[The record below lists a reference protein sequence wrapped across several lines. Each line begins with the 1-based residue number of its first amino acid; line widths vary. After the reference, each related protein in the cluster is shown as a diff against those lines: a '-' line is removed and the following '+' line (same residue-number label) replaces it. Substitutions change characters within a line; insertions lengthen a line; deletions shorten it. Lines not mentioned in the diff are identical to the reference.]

1 MPTPQPSTDTDV
13 IVIGA
18 GPAGAAAARVLTAA
32 GVHTVLLDRE
42 HAVGGRTRTDR
53 KHGFAIDS
61 GAIFV
66 MGTYRRT
73 RSAIAGAGREH
84 HMRRWVART
93 ELREARGRYP
103 VRFDAPHT
111 FLRVPQLRWTDR
123 VRLVAGIAMLMLRRG
138 PEPFDLRSL
147 ADDDNGETMEAWSRR
162 MFGDRVHEY
171 VVRPLMEPLTG
182 ADLSTISRSFL
193 VALLRNAHRTR
204 LTVPEDGLDRVTSWQ
219 LDDVDVRLN
228 VHVESVRRESAGLA
242 VHAADGVLTARAVI
256 VATDAHTAAE
266 LCTDVLGAAELDALR
281 RVQAIPLH
289 HVAFGF
295 RTDPWPDAGPDLVV
309 PVGPGPHS
317 DIGVLLGQRRR
328 PGSAPEGGQ
337 VVSVYFDGPRSA
349 ELGDRELLTEARR
362 IVTEVHGP
370 AEPDITEIYR
380 RAYGLST
387 AAPGHYQRM
396 LAVLARLP
404 HDVQI
409 AGDYL
414 TQSGIEGAYIAG
426 ERAAREILGS
436 LGAG

>member
-1 MPTPQPSTDTDV
+1 MPSPKASTDSDV

-18 GPAGAAAARVLTAA
+18 GPAGAAAARVLTTA
-32 GVHTVLLDRE
+32 GVRTVLLEKE
-42 HAVGGRTRTDR
+42 HAIGGRTTTDR
-53 KHGFAIDS
+53 RDGFAIDS

-73 RSAIAGAGREH
+73 RSVIAAAGQARR
-84 HMRRWVART
+84 MRRWVART
-93 ELREARGRYP
+93 ALRDARGRYP
-103 VRFDAPHT
+103 VRFDAPQT
-111 FLRVPQLRWTDR
+111 FLRVPHLRWTDR
-123 VRLVAGIAMLMLRRG
+123 VRLLAGIAALTVRRG
-138 PEPFDLRSL
+138 PEPFDLESL

-204 LTVPEDGLDRVTSWQ
+204 LTVPEDGLDQVTSWQ
-219 LDDVDVRLN
+219 LADVDVRCN
-228 VHVESVRRESAGLA
+228 VRVESVRRGPAGVA
-242 VHAADGVLTARAVI
+242 VHTAHGVLTARAVI

-266 LCTDVLGAAELDALR
+266 LCANVLGAAELDALR

-295 RTDPWPDAGPDLVV
+295 RTNPWPDAGPDLVV

-349 ELGDRELLTEARR
+349 ALDDQELLTEARR
-362 IVTEVHGP
+362 IMTEVHGP

-387 AAPGHYQRM
+387 AAPGHYRRM
-396 LAVLARLP
+396 LAMLARLP
-404 HDVQI
+404 HDVQV

-426 ERAAREILGS
+426 ERAAGEILAS
-436 LGAG
+436 LGAD

>member
-1 MPTPQPSTDTDV
+1 MPTPQPSTDTEV

-281 RVQAIPLH
+281 RVQAILCTTWH
-289 HVAFGF
+289 SAFAPIPG
-295 RTDPWPDAGPDLVV
+295 RMPAPTWSCRSVPAHTPISGSCWASDAD
-309 PVGPGPHS
+309 
-317 DIGVLLGQRRR
+317 RARR
-328 PGSAPEGGQ
+328 PRGAKWSASTSTARAQ
-337 VVSVYFDGPRSA
+337 QRSA
-349 ELGDRELLTEARR
+349 TGNCSPR
-362 IVTEVHGP
+362 
-370 AEPDITEIYR
+370 
-380 RAYGLST
+380 
-387 AAPGHYQRM
+387 
-396 LAVLARLP
+396 
-404 HDVQI
+404 HD
-409 AGDYL
+409 A
-414 TQSGIEGAYIAG
+414 S
-426 ERAAREILGS
+426 
-436 LGAG
+436 

>member
-266 LCTDVLGAAELDALR
+266 LCTD
-281 RVQAIPLH
+281 
-289 HVAFGF
+289 
-295 RTDPWPDAGPDLVV
+295 PWPDAGPDLVV

-349 ELGDRELLTEARR
+349 ALGDRELLTEARR

>member
-42 HAVGGRTRTDR
+42 HAAGGRTRTDR

-162 MFGDRVHEY
+162 THRDRGP
-171 VVRPLMEPLTG
+171 R
-182 ADLSTISRSFL
+182 SR
-193 VALLRNAHRTR
+193 RTR
-204 LTVPEDGLDRVTSWQ
+204 YRRDLPPRIRFVDRGSGS
-219 LDDVDVRLN
+219 LP
-228 VHVESVRRESAGLA
+228 A
-242 VHAADGVLTARAVI
+242 
-256 VATDAHTAAE
+256 
-266 LCTDVLGAAELDALR
+266 
-281 RVQAIPLH
+281 
-289 HVAFGF
+289 
-295 RTDPWPDAGPDLVV
+295 DAGP
-309 PVGPGPHS
+309 
-317 DIGVLLGQRRR
+317 
-328 PGSAPEGGQ
+328 A
-337 VVSVYFDGPRSA
+337 
-349 ELGDRELLTEARR
+349 
-362 IVTEVHGP
+362 GP
-370 AEPDITEIYR
+370 ATARCPDR
-380 RAYGLST
+380 RGL
-387 AAPGHYQRM
+387 PD
-396 LAVLARLP
+396 AVR
-404 HDVQI
+404 D
-409 AGDYL
+409 
-414 TQSGIEGAYIAG
+414 
-426 ERAAREILGS
+426 RGS
-436 LGAG
+436 LYCR

>member
-1 MPTPQPSTDTDV
+1 MPTPQPSTDTEV

-32 GVHTVLLDRE
+32 GVHTVLLDGE

-61 GAIFV
+61 VAIFV

-328 PGSAPEGGQ
+328 PGSAPEGGPSGQ
-337 VVSVYFDGPRSA
+337 RLLRRPALSRARRPGTAHRGTTHRDRGPRSRRTRYHRD
-349 ELGDRELLTEARR
+349 LPPRIRFVDRGSGSLPADAGRA
-362 IVTEVHGP
+362 GP
-370 AEPDITEIYR
+370 ATARCPDR
-380 RAYGLST
+380 RGL
-387 AAPGHYQRM
+387 PD
-396 LAVLARLP
+396 AVR
-404 HDVQI
+404 D
-409 AGDYL
+409 
-414 TQSGIEGAYIAG
+414 
-426 ERAAREILGS
+426 RGS
-436 LGAG
+436 LYCR

>member
-1 MPTPQPSTDTDV
+1 MPTPQPSTDTEV

-266 LCTDVLGAAELDALR
+266 LCTD
-281 RVQAIPLH
+281 
-289 HVAFGF
+289 
-295 RTDPWPDAGPDLVV
+295 PWPDAGPDLVV

-349 ELGDRELLTEARR
+349 ALGDRELLTEARR

>member
-1 MPTPQPSTDTDV
+1 MPTPPPPIAADV
-13 IVIGA
+13 IVVGA

-32 GVHTVLLDRE
+32 GVHTLLLEKERT
-42 HAVGGRTRTDR
+42 VGGRTSTVR
-53 KHGFAIDS
+53 KDGFAIDS

-73 RSAIAGAGREH
+73 RGVIARAGRARR
-84 HMRRWVART
+84 MRRWVAHT
-93 ELREARGRYP
+93 ALRDAHGRYR

-111 FLRVPQLRWTDR
+111 FLGVPHLRWTDR
-123 VRLVAGIAMLMLRRG
+123 VRLVAVIVGLALRRG
-138 PEPFDLRSL
+138 PEPFDLQSL

-162 MFGDRVHEY
+162 VLGDRIHEY

-193 VALLRNAHRTR
+193 VALLRNAHQTR

-228 VHVESVRRESAGLA
+228 VQVESVHRGPTGVA
-242 VHAADGVLTARAVI
+242 VHTVDAVFTARAVI
-256 VATDAHTAAE
+256 IATDAHTAAE
-266 LCTDVLGAAELDALR
+266 LCTDVLGPAELDALR

-295 RTDPWPDAGPDLVV
+295 RTDPWPDTGPDLVV

-328 PGSAPEGGQ
+328 PGSAPDGGQ

-349 ELGDRELLTEARR
+349 ELDDEGLLTEARR

-370 AEPDITEIYR
+370 AEPDIIEVYR

-387 AAPGHYQRM
+387 AAPGHYRHM
-396 LAVLARLP
+396 LALLARLP
-404 HDVQI
+404 DDVQI

-426 ERAAREILGS
+426 ERAAGQVLAS
-436 LGAG
+436 L